1 VVSRGTVVLSQ
12 WKSSEPPG
20 AALNEILQRLD
31 PNTNANMSFANPDK
45 SAYHIIVHKG
55 LVFLCW
61 ASEKVDQKRAFAFL
75 ADIKKMFLAQY
86 KDEWK
91 TAPARRFDGEFA
103 KYMEK
108 QARQYSD
115 PAFEKIDNVKT
126 ELEATRTVLLQNIET
141 LMERGQ
147 VLEDLDN
154 SSAQLALDADSFRTK
169 SKNLA
174 SIFWWQ
180 NMKLW
185 FIIFGV
191 AAVVIFVIV
200 WIACGFP
207 TFSNCVAAAPPSPP
221 PPSPISPTPTP

>member
-1 VVSRGTVVLSQ
+1 
-12 WKSSEPPG
+12 
-20 AALNEILQRLD
+20 
-31 PNTNANMSFANPDK
+31 
-45 SAYHIIVHKG
+45 
-55 LVFLCW
+55 
-61 ASEKVDQKRAFAFL
+61 
-75 ADIKKMFLAQY
+75 
-86 KDEWK
+86 
-91 TAPARRFDGEFA
+91 
-103 KYMEK
+103 
-108 QARQYSD
+108 
-115 PAFEKIDNVKT
+115 
-126 ELEATRTVLLQNIET
+126 
-141 LMERGQ
+141 MERGQ

-221 PPSPISPTPTP
+221 PPSPISPTPTPWVWENCTTNGWTWIFGIPVDIRGLFCSWKQWLYLDSWMKGNFLWKSTVENRGCGVVGWPLYSNCCLPSSDLDKTLCLLLEMKIYREWFIVGTGSQ